1 VLIATWSFEDGLA
14 SGRYSVLSSLVNTL
28 APVAVLRG
36 RCAFMLCKPR
46 CDFNGNPMKLRE
58 ELEDEISFWQDMI
71 ERQPGETPREV
82 IERMEQAR
90 MLAERKLAG
99 IIRKPRS
106 SD

>member
-1 VLIATWSFEDGLA
+1 
-14 SGRYSVLSSLVNTL
+14 
-28 APVAVLRG
+28 
-36 RCAFMLCKPR
+36 
-46 CDFNGNPMKLRE
+46 MKLRE